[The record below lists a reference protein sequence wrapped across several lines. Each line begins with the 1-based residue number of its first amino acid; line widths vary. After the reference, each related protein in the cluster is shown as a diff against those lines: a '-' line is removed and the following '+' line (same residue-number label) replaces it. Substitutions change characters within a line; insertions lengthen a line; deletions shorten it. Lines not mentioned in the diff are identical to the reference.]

1 MTAPLFFI
9 DMKNIN
15 TLVEDIYKLFEV
27 DNKSKLSQKQI
38 DNHLNKFGNEVK
50 EILQEYLF

>member
-50 EILQEYLF
+50 